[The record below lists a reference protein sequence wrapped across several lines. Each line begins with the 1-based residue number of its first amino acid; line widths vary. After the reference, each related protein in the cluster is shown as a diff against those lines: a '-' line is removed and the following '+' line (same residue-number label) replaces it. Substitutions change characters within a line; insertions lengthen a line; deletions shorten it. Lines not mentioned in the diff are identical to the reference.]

1 MQQPQSWERLQKD
14 LSIIVVNWN
23 SAGFLQKCLSS
34 IQSSVAGI
42 SHEIIVVDN
51 ASFDGSRDI
60 VEKEF
65 PSALFL
71 QAPRNEGYAKANNLG
86 FQFSTGRNIL
96 FLNPD
101 TEVVGTAIGTMLR
114 TLDSERSAGAA
125 GAKLLNSDGSVQA
138 SCVQA
143 FPTILNQ
150 MLDFD
155 LLRRMFPRASMWG
168 CAALSAASQGPIEV
182 EVISGAC
189 LMVKRQVFE
198 AVGLFDTRYFMYS
211 EDVDLCFRIRKAGW
225 KNYFVDTA
233 IVIHHG
239 GESSS
244 KAPESE
250 FTAVMLR
257 ESRYIYMSQ
266 WLGRLYAMGYR
277 MSTILVALA
286 RMAAVALFVTVT
298 LGLADTV
305 FVQRAMSKWY
315 RVLRWALGME
325 AWAAEMGG
333 LQVRH
338 VPEVSQADVSH
349 QLPVRQ
355 HEHE

>member
-1 MQQPQSWERLQKD
+1 MQQIQSSGRLAKD

-23 SAGFLQKCLSS
+23 SVTFLQKCLSS
-34 IQSSVAGI
+34 IQSSTAGI
-42 SHEIIVVDN
+42 SYEIIVIDN
-51 ASFDGSRDI
+51 ASFDGSKEI

-65 PSALFL
+65 PSVLYV
-71 QAPRNEGYAKANNLG
+71 QAPRNEGFAKANNLG
-86 FQFSTGRNIL
+86 FQVSTGRNIL

-101 TEVVGTAIGTMLR
+101 TEVVGPAVRTMLW
-114 TLDSERSAGAA
+114 TLDSDRSAGAA
-125 GAKLLNSDGSVQA
+125 GAKLLNSDGSVQT
-138 SCVQA
+138 SCIQA

-155 LLRRMFPRASMWG
+155 FLRGIFPRASMWG
-168 CAALSAASQGPIEV
+168 CAALSTALQGPFEV

-189 LMVKRQVFE
+189 LMVKRQVLE

-211 EDVDLCFRIRKAGW
+211 EDVDLCFRIRRGGW

-233 IVIHHG
+233 IVTHHG
-239 GESSS
+239 GQSSS
-244 KAPESE
+244 KASESE

-257 ESRYIYMSQ
+257 ESRYMYMSL

-277 MSTILVALA
+277 ISTILVALA

-305 FVQRAMSKWY
+305 FVERVMSKWY

-325 AWAAEMGG
+325 SW
-333 LQVRH
+333 VR
-338 VPEVSQADVSH
+338 EVSLTKCRCDKYTDPRP
-349 QLPVRQ
+349 LRN
-355 HEHE
+355 